1 MTVAF
6 VPVYIKYLGIE
17 NYGLIGLFSVLQ
29 AFLSLLDLGLKPA
42 LGREMARYAG
52 GASDDQSIWNLLRSI
67 ELLSAV
73 GVFSVASIIWA
84 ASGWLATDWV
94 RAQGLPGN
102 AVAQAFSV
110 MGVVACLQ
118 FLESIYASS
127 LAGLQRQAL
136 QNILMSITAT
146 VRGVGAVGVLVYI
159 APSTQYFFLWQGICS
174 VGSLILLR
182 AVVYK
187 LLPVPINPPR
197 FSKAALLTIWRFAA
211 GMLSITLLA
220 LLLTQIDK
228 ILLSRLLSLENF
240 GYYVLA
246 GLVAGSLGV
255 LVGPISA
262 AFYPKFVELLVRHD
276 ETALRLAYHQGA
288 QLVTVIVGSATL
300 VLIVFR
306 KEVLFLWTSDIELT
320 QHVAPLMCILALG
333 TFFNCLMWI
342 PYQLQLAAGWTSLT
356 ISMNAIAVVL
366 FAPLTLWLVPKYGA
380 MSAAWIW
387 VAINWTYCVI
397 GVQFMFRRMLTTEK
411 WIWYF
416 TDVLIPFSAAGAITI
431 LARQVFPLQ
440 LTRISASLWLGF
452 TAFAVLLA
460 SAVAAPLLRR
470 HLLRYLPRVRRF
482 FV

>member
-159 APSTQYFFLWQGICS
+159 APSTQYFFLW
-174 VGSLILLR
+174 R
-182 AVVYK
+182 
-187 LLPVPINPPR
+187 N
-197 FSKAALLTIWRFAA
+197 
-211 GMLSITLLA
+211 TL
-220 LLLTQIDK
+220 Q
-228 ILLSRLLSLENF
+228 
-240 GYYVLA
+240 
-246 GLVAGSLGV
+246 
-255 LVGPISA
+255 
-262 AFYPKFVELLVRHD
+262 
-276 ETALRLAYHQGA
+276 
-288 QLVTVIVGSATL
+288 
-300 VLIVFR
+300 
-306 KEVLFLWTSDIELT
+306 
-320 QHVAPLMCILALG
+320 
-333 TFFNCLMWI
+333 
-342 PYQLQLAAGWTSLT
+342 
-356 ISMNAIAVVL
+356 
-366 FAPLTLWLVPKYGA
+366 
-380 MSAAWIW
+380 
-387 VAINWTYCVI
+387 
-397 GVQFMFRRMLTTEK
+397 
-411 WIWYF
+411 
-416 TDVLIPFSAAGAITI
+416 
-431 LARQVFPLQ
+431 
-440 LTRISASLWLGF
+440 
-452 TAFAVLLA
+452 
-460 SAVAAPLLRR
+460 
-470 HLLRYLPRVRRF
+470 
-482 FV
+482 